1 VAVRAIAS
9 GCGLNER
16 RGFTVE
22 IPPQADPQTGRER
35 ILVHFDDGRTE
46 ELRLHDYDRVYALPG
61 LYEEV
66 VQRRLDCRSP
76 EEIASML
83 AGATDG
89 LGWDR
94 SQVRVLDVG
103 AGNGISGEAL
113 AALGMR
119 PAVATDLEPAAREAA
134 LRDRPDVYD
143 AYLITDL
150 VAPSPSQ
157 GRTIAELAPNALTCV
172 APVGAGP
179 RHIPPAALV
188 TATRLLAPDAVIA
201 YMREATDEPDLV
213 TERMWLAELEG
224 VTRAEELA
232 RRRYRHRYTVN
243 RRALMMEG
251 VVWRVSR

>member
-1 VAVRAIAS
+1 
-9 GCGLNER
+9 LNER

-22 IPPQADPQTGRER
+22 IPSQSDPQTGRER

-46 ELRLHDYDRVYALPG
+46 ELRLHDYNRVYALPG

-83 AGATDG
+83 AGAIDS
-89 LGWDR
+89 LGWER
-94 SQVRVLDVG
+94 ARARVLDIG

-113 AALGMR
+113 AALGLR
-119 PAVATDLEPAAREAA
+119 PVIATDLEPAARQAA

-150 VAPSPSQ
+150 VALSPGQ
-157 GRTIAELAPNALTCV
+157 ERAITALAPNALTCV

-179 RHIPPAALV
+179 QQIPPAALI
-188 TATRLLAPDAVIA
+188 TAVRLLARDAVIA
-201 YMREATDEPDLV
+201 YMRDASDEPDLV
-213 TERMWLAELEG
+213 TERMWRGELEG
-224 VTRAEELA
+224 VTRAQELV
-232 RRRYRHRYTVN
+232 RRRYRHRYTIN
-243 RRALMMEG
+243 RRPMLMEG
-251 VVWRVSR
+251 VVWRISR

>member
-1 VAVRAIAS
+1 LIAS
-9 GCGLNER
+9 GCRLNER

-22 IPPQADPQTGRER
+22 IPPQADPQIGRER

-46 ELRLHDYDRVYALPG
+46 ELRLHDYERVYALPG

-66 VQRRLDCRSP
+66 VQRMLDCRSP

-83 AGATDG
+83 AAATDG
-89 LGWDR
+89 LGWER
-94 SQVRVLDVG
+94 SQVRVLDIG
-103 AGNGISGEAL
+103 AGNGISGAAL

-119 PAVATDLEPAAREAA
+119 PVMATDLEPAAREAA

-150 VAPSPSQ
+150 VALSPSQ
-157 GRTIAELAPNALTCV
+157 GRTIAALAANALACV
-172 APVGAGP
+172 APVGDGP
-179 RHIPPAALV
+179 QHIPSAALI
-188 TATRLLAPDAVIA
+188 TAASLLAPDAVIA
-201 YMREATDEPDLV
+201 YMRDATDQPDLV
-213 TERMWLAELEG
+213 TERMWLQGLEG
-224 VTRAEELA
+224 VTRAQELT

-243 RRALMMEG
+243 RQALQMEG